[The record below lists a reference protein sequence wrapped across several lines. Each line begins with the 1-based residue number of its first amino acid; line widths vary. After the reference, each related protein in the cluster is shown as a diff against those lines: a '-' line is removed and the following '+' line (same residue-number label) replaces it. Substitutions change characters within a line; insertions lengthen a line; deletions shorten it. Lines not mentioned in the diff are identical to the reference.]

1 MIYDRREEY
10 RIARLL
16 QLPVYFTI
24 IPPLPRSA
32 GYIRPGHE
40 YALLLFRDFPSHPS
54 SQRTTYQCLAMI
66 YLEMFRNLEIS
77 IEILRIFFFF
87 LWNFRITLNG

>member
-54 SQRTTYQCLAMI
+54 SQRNPHINALAMI

-77 IEILRIFFFF
+77 IEILRIFFSFY
-87 LWNFRITLNG
+87 RIFESH